1 MTFLIL
7 VAVVAIAYFAW
18 RIVDQLPDIVYRLS
32 EIQQDVAELRRR
44 LGDDSSPGN
53 NQPDAT
59 TNASNGGGGDD
70 KQPAG
75 TD

>member
-44 LGDDSSPGN
+44 LGDDKSPAGD
-53 NQPDAT
+53 QPDA
-59 TNASNGGGGDD
+59 NASNDASDD
-70 KQPAG
+70 SPPAEA
-75 TD
+75 D